1 MNTTPFDHSNLAELL
16 AYRAERSADASAYAF
31 LASSSAVKH
40 ALSNRTLQQE
50 AQAVGAWL
58 ARATAAADRVL
69 LLFPQ
74 SPEFVYAYWGCQW
87 AGRIAVPLPPP
98 RTAHIARTL
107 RYLADVAASA
117 QASTVLT
124 TAAIFETVRPL
135 IADMPSLLALQW
147 ACIEDFAHAPDFAA
161 TPGGLDDTAMLQF
174 TSGSTGMPKGVMLSH
189 RNLLHN
195 AHYFDLNFVHGD
207 DARILTWLPPFHD
220 LGLIYGMI
228 APVLRGVPAYI
239 LPRGLFAQRPARWIE
254 AIDHFRITHTAGP
267 DFGYRLAAA
276 GISEEQLHTL
286 DLSCIV
292 SALNGAEPVRMDTME
307 QFAEKFACVG
317 FQRRAFCPAWGLAE
331 AACIVTGAHSGS
343 PDSTIAGR
351 ADVEEVFIEGTAL
364 AAQRLVYCDPSH
376 SGARSFVSN
385 GPGIGA
391 TQLRI
396 VDPATLRECDSDGI
410 GEIWVHGPCVAAGYW
425 NNPGA
430 SEACFGWRI
439 DGVGDDRRYMRTG
452 DLGFLRESRLYICG
466 RIKDLIIVR
475 GQNHYPQDLERT
487 VEEAHVQIQAGN
499 IAAFGLDANGEECV
513 AVVAEVNRRFAAKH
527 CDEVIGAIRRAVAE
541 THGLKLAAISL
552 IKFGTLTKTTSGK
565 IQRSKAR
572 QEFIDGQLTL
582 VGEWRGPEI
591 THCAVAASIDCVP
604 DAAPARPDIPAETA
618 ADNIRRDALD
628 IARWLG
634 IWVGEYSGIDTAQ
647 IGHDR
652 VFGEFGLD
660 SMAVMQLVDQAA
672 RHFGKAGV
680 AESAVYDH
688 PTIAALAKHIANQ
701 AHAVSEADDKV
712 AATLPQA
719 NVGILGMAVRVPG
732 ASGLDAFRELLAAGR
747 RTISTPTPD
756 RTALL
761 MRLGAQCDG
770 ARAGYLDEIEQFDPA
785 FFRIAPREA
794 EQMDPQQRLLLMTVW
809 HAIEDAGLTR
819 VDLAGSRTGV
829 FVGVCSADYASLC
842 MQPGFA
848 LDGHAAAGMAN
859 AIIANRISYFLDLH
873 GPSLVIDTAC
883 SSSLV
888 ALHEATRSLRA
899 GDCDRAI
906 VAGVQ
911 LILNPT
917 MNAVGRR
924 AGMLSPRGA
933 CESFDASADGYV
945 RSEGVCAVVLGRSDS
960 ADVRV
965 HAWIAGSAVNQDGR
979 SFGLT
984 APNGEAQRAVI
995 RAALADAGLRPDQIQ
1010 LIEAHGTG
1018 TPLGDP
1024 IEFSALA
1031 DVYGEQRDTPAW
1043 LGSVKSNIGH
1053 LEAAAGLAGVI
1064 KAALCF
1070 RDGMV
1075 PPLAGFSSAN
1085 PRLQTTAGL
1094 ALATVATSAKL
1105 QHIAVTSMGFGGT
1118 NAHVVLQ
1125 AADATSATST
1135 HLTTAVLPVSADSAR
1150 SLSQL
1155 AARYADLIETT
1166 PALWATLAIAAATRR
1181 SALDCRTAAVGADAA
1196 GLIRELRL
1204 IASSTPEA
1212 RIVRAPRV
1220 AFVFSGQGAQTVAMG
1235 VELFVHAPVFRAQVE
1250 ACEAILRRDC
1260 NLSVIDLIDGS
1271 AVDAEQRLA
1280 QTVHA
1285 QLAIVLCQLGL
1296 VAWLK
1301 ACAIEPSSVYGHSL
1315 GEYVAAH
1322 VAGAL
1327 DLPDLLRIVHARA
1340 LAMETAP
1347 EGGMLAVRAPLA
1359 QVEQMLHSAASPLQI
1374 AGINSDEDI
1383 ALSGDIEALQRFAA
1397 QCKEVGMVCAR
1408 VRVAKAFHSRHMH
1421 DAADAVARIEMH
1433 THRATIPL
1441 YSNLGG
1447 VQIKTIDAAHF
1458 ARHLHSCVD
1467 FAACTEAALAD
1478 GAEMLLEIGGD
1489 VLRGF
1494 LAKNSRGRAR
1504 VAAIAPGRNEWRS
1517 AMQAF
1522 AELFRAGATPDWRAV
1537 YADRARHPQLPLYPF
1552 DTTPHWLDRETQ
1564 STERTMQM
1572 ITATSKDT
1580 TPTIAASW
1588 LPELRETLGT
1598 LLKLA
1603 PNAISNERSFLDQGA
1618 DSLVLTEFLQQV
1630 NARSGVELPLADLF
1644 DRLINLQSLSHWLDA
1659 RAIPPAQGMDTS
1671 MHAVL
1676 PTAAGRAV
1684 AEHAVAEHAVAGH
1697 AVAGHAV
1704 AERSVAQCA
1713 VAQTVVSPIAFAAAT
1728 PSVSAPV
1735 IHTAAPM
1742 QGLMHEQLAVF
1753 ERLVQAQLGMLA
1765 GGIAHAAVQAM
1776 PALPAALPAEPV
1788 PLPAPASAA
1797 IPMLAGPL
1805 AAAPTAG
1812 LSLSAA
1818 QQTHL
1823 HALEAA
1829 YCAKTAGSKQY
1840 AVDHRDVFAD
1850 YRSSLG
1856 FRRISKEMTYPL
1868 VVERGSG
1875 SRIFDVDGNEYIDLT
1890 MAFGSCLLGHNP
1902 PAVIEALRAQLVNG
1916 IQVGPK
1922 SPLSGRA
1929 AHLVAELTG
1938 MARVAFANSGTEA
1951 AMTAVRMARA
1961 VTGKTRYV
1969 RFTGSYHGHA
1979 DSVLARA
1986 GKDGIG
1992 AAMTP
1997 GVPATVAAEALVLD
2011 YGSDEALEHIRRHGA
2026 ELAAVLVEPVQSRR
2040 PGLQPGAFLHRLRE
2054 LADAHGF
2061 ALIFDEIITGFR
2073 LARGGAQEYFGVSA
2087 DIAVYGKVAGGGM
2100 PIGIVAGVPRFMNA
2114 IDGGAWRY
2122 GDDSAPQQ
2130 PTTFFAG
2137 TFSGHPLTMAATVAA
2152 LEHVRAHAAE
2162 LYPTLNRRTRDMTA
2176 RINDGFAAEGL
2187 PIHVDCAGSLF
2198 RFVFMKN
2205 FSVEFQPV
2213 EAPLFFYH
2221 MALNGIYIW
2230 EGHTCFLSESH
2241 SDTDIDVIVNAALN
2255 AGRSLRAG
2263 GFLNSGGTAGPTLSK
2278 TPTDHA
2284 RTEALNQAATAGF
2297 AAALAAMAPAAQL
2310 ADRPCAEVL
2319 GQRLGVVAARERL
2332 WLAICGHLLK
2342 ADLIQGDFRALTS
2355 FAVSDRMAA
2364 RAAFSAALDAAR
2376 ALGEPEHSLTL
2387 LIRCVDALPNVLTG
2401 KTGGTEALFAKG
2413 GVALVSAVYTGAPGA
2428 LVTHEALQRSFAET
2442 LAKLAS
2448 PERPLRILEVGA
2460 GTGGTTRALLPML
2473 ANKVC
2478 RYTFSD
2484 ISPAFLCQAEQTF
2497 AGVGFMDFVTFD
2509 VESRVE
2515 HQRLPFEQFDIVI
2528 ASNVVHATLEL
2539 RASLDRLQE
2548 LLAPGGAML
2557 LIECARPHAW
2567 LDLVFGLTDGWWRFT
2582 DTGLRQ
2588 HALLD
2593 AETWRTVLGSQG
2605 WRDVAIDTYADS
2617 MFLIRAEKLAN
2628 AGAGLRAPLSVM
2640 QQEILVHMGMD
2651 DAVLIAYN
2659 EGALF
2664 EVEGALVPDRLQTT
2678 LDALV
2683 ADHESLLSV
2692 VDEDGRHLRLRAASA
2707 PKIETVDFSVFPPQ
2721 IAARKAR
2728 EWLKVRIA
2736 QPFDLSQGPL
2746 LRAFLIRFSDDRHWL
2761 YLVGHHLVIDGTAF
2775 GTLAIEWMQRYD
2787 AALNDVAVT
2796 LPRALGIAE
2805 ANRRQAV
2812 WRPQDRDFW
2821 LRALRD
2827 LPPPLALPT
2836 DRPFPPEQTF
2846 DADRVHA
2853 VLPRELG
2860 ARLSAFCRSAGV
2872 TPFMAL
2878 FGAWR
2883 VLLHKW
2889 CGQNRSI
2896 IGVPAAMHGTRSD
2909 ERYIGFG
2916 VNVLPVPGETDCA
2929 TPWCDYISATRADL
2943 LQCLEHRAY
2952 PMPELLRELKPAR
2965 DLARPTLVSVLFNY
2979 EPIGSLKAGGAAL
2992 LPIVPPVVSTKYEL
3006 TLDTVGNG
3014 DDYQAVLTY
3023 NRGLFDERTAH
3034 DLLGRYFALIER
3046 LIDAP
3051 DAPLG
3056 AHALLLEGEHP
3067 WLIGDAVPAVA
3078 DHDHIAARVAAQAAR
3093 TPDAVALRW
3102 HDVEV
3107 SYREFDRRAEALAQ
3121 RLAALGA
3128 GPGQRVAV
3136 RLPRTPA
3143 LPIALLA
3150 VLKTGAAY
3158 VPLDMAYPQDRQAAI
3173 LGCAQA
3179 DLIIVDID
3187 HAQSDLAMRMLKVD
3201 VAGRADG
3208 AELAADAPRLP
3219 WHGNPQQLSHLI
3231 FTSGSTGVPKGV
3243 AIRQS
3248 SVLNLLDWA
3257 DGVFTDADIAGVVA
3271 STSICFDLSVFEL
3284 FVPLARGGRV
3294 VLVENALQLTEL
3306 ARTDD
3311 ITLIN
3316 TVPSAMAELVRAQA
3330 LPTTLRTINL
3340 AGEALTAELVARIHA
3355 LRGDVS
3361 VYNLY
3366 GPSEDTTYST
3376 FVKVPVG
3383 CARVTIGRPVGGTAL
3398 YLMDESGRN
3407 PVPAGTIGI
3416 IHLAGVG
3423 LAEGYFGRT
3432 DLTEAAFVDDPV
3444 GAVPG
3449 GRMYNTGDLGRLNS
3463 DGEVEY
3469 LGRGDGQVKIRG
3481 HRIET
3486 AEIEAVIGRVHG
3498 VEKNQ
3503 VLAAPDD
3510 AGNAALIA
3518 FYTSVPGAG
3527 DLATAIR
3534 EAIATALPRYM
3545 MPAQLLAIDA
3555 FPLTPNG
3562 KTDRRCLLEWATMQR
3577 TGPRPS
3583 DAPTSAPA
3591 TAAEAQLAELWRELL
3606 GVADIDPT
3614 DNFFEIGGHSLMAT
3628 RLVTEI
3634 GRRFGHSVRLTDIL
3648 RAPTIRQLAKALDS

>member
-1 MNTTPFDHSNLAELL
+1 MEYDTRFYRQEAMTNHPFEHSNLAELL
-16 AYRAERSADASAYAF
+16 ACRAEQTSIANAYTF
-31 LASSSAVKH
+31 LASSDTVKH
-40 ALSNRTLQQE
+40 ALTNRMLLKE

-58 ARATAAADRVL
+58 AHATAAGDRVL

-98 RTAHIARTL
+98 RTAHIERTL
-107 RYLADVAASA
+107 RYLADVAASSE
-117 QASTVLT
+117 ASTVLT
-124 TAAIFETVRPL
+124 TVAIYEVMRPL
-135 IADMPSLLALQW
+135 IADIPALFTLQW
-147 ACIEDFAHAPDFAA
+147 ACIEEFDEAPEFAA
-161 TPGGLDDTAMLQF
+161 TPSGLNDTAMLQF
-174 TSGSTGMPKGVMLSH
+174 TSGSTGLPKGVMLSH

-228 APVLRGVPAYI
+228 APILRGVPAYI

-276 GISEEQLHTL
+276 GISEEQLRTL
-286 DLSCIV
+286 DLSCVV

-307 QFAEKFACVG
+307 QFAAKFASVG

-343 PDSTIAGR
+343 PDATIIGR
-351 ADVEEVFIEGTAL
+351 ADLEEVFIDGTAL
-364 AAQRLVYCDPSH
+364 AARRLIYCDHSR

-385 GPGIGA
+385 GPGIG
-391 TQLRI
+391 TSQLLI
-396 VDPATLRECDSDGI
+396 VDPITLRECDSDCI
-410 GEIWVHGPCVAAGYW
+410 GEVWVHGPCVAAGYW
-425 NNPGA
+425 NNPKA
-430 SEACFGWRI
+430 SEACFGGRI
-439 DGVGDDRRYMRTG
+439 DGADDDRRYMRTG
-452 DLGFLRESRLYICG
+452 DLGFLREGRLYICG

-487 VEEAHVQIQAGN
+487 VEEAHPQIQAGN

-513 AVVAEVNRRFAAKH
+513 AVVAEINRRFAAKH
-527 CDEVIGAIRRAVAE
+527 CDEVIGAVRRAVAE
-541 THGLKLAAISL
+541 THGLKLAAIAL

-572 QEFIDGQLTL
+572 QEFTDGELTL
-582 VGEWRGPEI
+582 VGEWRGPELMPRPPATAI
-591 THCAVAASIDCVP
+591 DRAQHAAVTANMDMS
-604 DAAPARPDIPAETA
+604 AETA
-618 ADNIRRDALD
+618 ASGIRRSTHD
-628 IARWLG
+628 IAHWLSV
-634 IWVGEYSGIDTAQ
+634 WVSEYSGIDTAQ

-672 RHFGKAGV
+672 RHFGRAGV

-688 PTIAALAKHIANQ
+688 PTITALAKHIAHQKNDFVDTQETPVPTRRQ
-701 AHAVSEADDKV
+701 AH
-712 AATLPQA
+712 
-719 NVGILGMAVRVPG
+719 VGIVGMALRVPG
-732 ASGLDAFRELLAAGR
+732 ASGLDAFWALLEAGR
-747 RTISTPTPD
+747 RTISTPTPE

-761 MRLGAQCDG
+761 MRLGVQCDG
-770 ARAGYLDEIEQFDPA
+770 ARAGYLDDIEQFDPG

-819 VDLAGSRTGV
+819 AELAGSRTGV
-829 FVGVCSADYASLC
+829 FVGVCSADYASVC
-842 MQPGFA
+842 MQSGFA

-873 GPSLVIDTAC
+873 GPSLVVDTAC

-899 GDCDRAI
+899 GECDRAI

-911 LILNPT
+911 LILNPAI
-917 MNAVGRR
+917 NAVGRR
-924 AGMLSPRGA
+924 AGMLSSHGA
-933 CESFDASADGYV
+933 CKSFDASADGYV
-945 RSEGVCAVVLGRSDS
+945 RSEGVCVVVLDRSDNGD
-960 ADVRV
+960 ARV

-984 APNGEAQRAVI
+984 APNGEAQRAVM
-995 RAALADAGLRPDQIQ
+995 RAALTDARLRPDQIQ
-1010 LIEAHGTG
+1010 SIEAHGTG

-1070 RDGMV
+1070 RYGMV
-1075 PPLAGFSSAN
+1075 PPLAGFSTAN
-1085 PRLQTTAGL
+1085 PRLQSTAGL
-1094 ALATVATSAKL
+1094 KLTTVATSVAL
-1105 QHIAVTSMGFGGT
+1105 HHIAVTSMGFGGT

-1125 AADATSATST
+1125 AADATPTASN
-1135 HLTTAVLPVSADSAR
+1135 HLHAAALPLSADSGR

-1155 AARYADLIETT
+1155 ATRYADLIETA
-1166 PALWATLAIAAATRR
+1166 PALWAALAIAAATRR
-1181 SALDCRTAAVGADAA
+1181 TALDCRAAAVGGDAA
-1196 GLIRELRL
+1196 ELVRELRL
-1204 IASSTPEA
+1204 IASSQSDA

-1220 AFVFSGQGAQTVAMG
+1220 AFVFSGQGAQALSMG
-1235 VELFVHAPVFRAQVE
+1235 VELFAHVPVFRAQIE
-1250 ACEAILRRDC
+1250 ACEAILQRDC
-1260 NLSVIDLIDGS
+1260 SMSVIDLFDGR

-1280 QTVHA
+1280 QTTHA
-1285 QLAIVLCQLGL
+1285 QLAIVVCQLGL

-1301 ACAIEPSSVYGHSL
+1301 ACAIEPVSVYGHSL

-1327 DLPDLLRIVHARA
+1327 DLPDLLRIVHARSQ
-1340 LAMETAP
+1340 AMETAP

-1359 QVEQMLHSAASPLQI
+1359 QIEQMLHSTASPLEI
-1374 AGINSDEDI
+1374 AGINSIDDV
-1383 ALSGDIEALQRFAA
+1383 ALSGDDDALQRFAA
-1397 QCKEVGMVCAR
+1397 QCKDAGVVCSR
-1408 VRVAKAFHSRHMH
+1408 VRVAKAFHSRYMRA
-1421 DAADAVARIEMH
+1421 AADEVGRVVLRAR
-1433 THRATIPL
+1433 RPAIPM

-1447 VQIKTIDAAHF
+1447 VGIETIDAAHF
-1458 ARHLHSCVD
+1458 AQHLQSRVD
-1467 FAACTEAALAD
+1467 FAACTAAALAD

-1494 LAKNSRGRAR
+1494 LAKNSAGRAR
-1504 VAAIAPGRNEWRS
+1504 VAVIAPGRNEWRS
-1517 AMQAF
+1517 AMRAF
-1522 AELFRAGATPDWRAV
+1522 VELFRAGATPDWRAV
-1537 YADRARHPQLPLYPF
+1537 YADHPACTNHPQLPLYPF

-1572 ITATSKDT
+1572 ITASSTADIST
-1580 TPTIAASW
+1580 ATPAVAASW
-1588 LPELRETLGT
+1588 LPELRTALAA

-1603 PNAISNERSFLDQGA
+1603 PDAISNERSFLDQGA
-1618 DSLVLTEFLQQV
+1618 DSLVLTEFLQEV
-1630 NARSGVELPLADLF
+1630 KTRSGVELPLADLF
-1644 DRLINLQSLSHWLDA
+1644 DRLVNLQSLSDWLGTRAAPAQTINTRMSAADA
-1659 RAIPPAQGMDTS
+1659 RTTP
-1671 MHAVL
+1671 
-1676 PTAAGRAV
+1676 
-1684 AEHAVAEHAVAGH
+1684 
-1697 AVAGHAV
+1697 GHAV
-1704 AERSVAQCA
+1704 AESSVIQSDP
-1713 VAQTVVSPIAFAAAT
+1713 VPRAFAAT
-1728 PSVSAPV
+1728 TTSAPTA
-1735 IHTAAPM
+1735 IMHTTIPM
-1742 QGLMHEQLAVF
+1742 HGLMHEQLAVF
-1753 ERLVQAQLGMLA
+1753 ERLVQTQLGVLA
-1765 GGIAHAAVQAM
+1765 ANTAQPILQTM
-1776 PALPAALPAEPV
+1776 PTTPTPV
-1788 PLPAPASAA
+1788 PVESLPLPVPATVS
-1797 IPMLAGPL
+1797 IPVLTSPL
-1805 AAAPTAG
+1805 AAAPAVG
-1812 LSLSAA
+1812 LNMSAA
-1818 QQTHL
+1818 QQAHL
-1823 HALEAA
+1823 HSLEAA
-1829 YCAKTAGSKQY
+1829 YCAKTVGSKQY
-1840 AVDHRDVFAD
+1840 AINHREVFAD

-1868 VVERGSG
+1868 VAERGAG

-1902 PAVIEALRAQLVNG
+1902 PTVIEALRAQLVHG

-1938 MARVAFANSGTEA
+1938 MPRVAFANSGTEA
-1951 AMTAVRMARA
+1951 VMTAVRMARA

-1986 GKDGIG
+1986 GKDGVG
-1992 AAMTP
+1992 TAMTP

-2011 YGSDEALEHIRRHGA
+2011 YGSDEALEHIRRQGA

-2040 PGLQPGAFLHRLRE
+2040 PGLQPGEFLRRLRE
-2054 LADAHGF
+2054 LADIHGF

-2100 PIGIVAGVPRFMNA
+2100 PIGIVAGIPRFMNA

-2176 RINDGFAAEGL
+2176 RINAGFAAEAL

-2198 RFVFMKN
+2198 RFVFMNN

-2241 SDTDIDVIVNAALN
+2241 SDADIDAVVNAALN
-2255 AGRSLRAG
+2255 AGRALRAG
-2263 GFLNSGGTAGPTLSK
+2263 GFLNSGGTTGPAPSN
-2278 TPTDHA
+2278 PASDRVRTD
-2284 RTEALNQAATAGF
+2284 ALNHAAAAGF
-2297 AAALAAMAPAAQL
+2297 AAALAAMAPIAQL
-2310 ADRPCAEVL
+2310 ADCPSAEAL
-2319 GQRLGVVAARERL
+2319 GRRLGVIASRERL
-2332 WLAICGHLLK
+2332 WKAVCGHLLK
-2342 ADLIQGDFRALTS
+2342 AGLIHGHHHAITSVGTGDG
-2355 FAVSDRMAA
+2355 AA
-2364 RAAFSAALDAAR
+2364 TRAAFSAALNAAR
-2376 ALGEPEHSLTL
+2376 ALGEPEESLTL
-2387 LIRCVDALPNVLTG
+2387 LTRCVDALPNVLIG
-2401 KTGGTEALFAKG
+2401 KVSGTEALFANG
-2413 GVALVSAVYTGAPGA
+2413 GMALVGAVYTGAPGA
-2428 LVTHEALQRSFAET
+2428 VVTHEALQRSFAET
-2442 LAKLAS
+2442 IARLAS

-2473 ANKVC
+2473 AGKAC

-2484 ISPAFLCQAEQTF
+2484 ISLAFLGQAEQTF
-2497 AGVGFMDFVTFD
+2497 SGLGFMDFVTFD

-2515 HQRLPFEQFDIVI
+2515 HQRLPFEEFDVVI
-2528 ASNVVHATLEL
+2528 AANVVHATSEL
-2539 RASLDRLQE
+2539 RASLDRLHE

-2567 LDLVFGLTDGWWRFT
+2567 LDLVFGLTDGWWRFA

-2605 WRDVAIDTYADS
+2605 WCDVGIDIYADS
-2617 MFLIRAEKLAN
+2617 MFLIRAEKPAN

-2651 DAVLIAYN
+2651 DAVLTAYN

-2664 EVEGALVPDRLQTT
+2664 EVDGT
-2678 LDALV
+2678 LDLDQLQATLNALV
-2683 ADHESLLSV
+2683 ADHESLASV
-2692 VDEDGRHLRLRAASA
+2692 VDEDGRHLRLRAAAA
-2707 PKIETVDFSVFPPQ
+2707 PVIEIVDFSAFPAQ
-2721 IAARKAR
+2721 VGTRKAR

-2736 QPFDLSQGPL
+2736 QPFDLGQGPL
-2746 LRAFLIRFSDDRHWL
+2746 LRAFLIRFSDNSHWL
-2761 YLVGHHLVIDGTAF
+2761 YLVGHHLIIDGTAF
-2775 GTLAIEWMQRYD
+2775 GALAIEWLQRYD
-2787 AALNDVAVT
+2787 AAMNGGAAT
-2796 LPRALGIAE
+2796 LPRALTIAE

-2812 WRPQDRDFW
+2812 WRPQDRDYW
-2821 LRALRD
+2821 LQALHD

-2860 ARLSAFCRSAGV
+2860 VRLSAFCRSAGV

-2896 IGVPAAMHGTRSD
+2896 IGVPAAVHGTRSD

-2916 VNVLPVPGETDCA
+2916 VNVLPVAGETDAAIC
-2929 TPWCDYISATRADL
+2929 WSDYLNATRSDL
-2943 LQCLEHRAY
+2943 LRCLEHRAY

-2992 LPIVPPVVSTKYEL
+2992 MPIVPPVVSTKYEL

-3023 NRGLFDERTAH
+3023 SRELFDERSAQN
-3034 DLLGRYFALIER
+3034 LLGRYFVLIER

-3056 AHALLLEGEHP
+3056 AHSALLEGEQP
-3067 WLIGDAVPAVA
+3067 WLVGDAVPLIA
-3078 DHDHIAARVAAQAAR
+3078 DNDHIAARVAAQAAR

-3107 SYREFDRRAEALAQ
+3107 SYREFERRAEALAQ
-3121 RLAALGA
+3121 RLVTLGA

-3158 VPLDMAYPQDRQAAI
+3158 VPLDMAYPQDRQATI
-3173 LGCAQA
+3173 LDCAQA
-3179 DLIIVDID
+3179 DIIIVDAEDAQID
-3187 HAQSDLAMRMLKVD
+3187 AAMRTLQVD

-3208 AELAADAPRLP
+3208 VELAADALRLP
-3219 WHGNPQQLSHLI
+3219 WHGNPQQCSHLI

-3257 DGVFTDADIAGVVA
+3257 NGVFTDADIAGVVA

-3284 FVPLARGGRV
+3284 FVPLTRGGRV
-3294 VLVENALQLTEL
+3294 VLVENALHLTEL

-3316 TVPSAMAELVRAQA
+3316 TVPSAMAELVRAEA
-3330 LPTTLRTINL
+3330 LPATLRTINL
-3340 AGEALTAELVARIHA
+3340 AGEALSAELVARIHV
-3355 LRGDVS
+3355 LRGDVA

-3383 CARVTIGRPVGGTAL
+3383 CKRVSIGRPVGGTAL
-3398 YLMDESGRN
+3398 YLMDESGRHA
-3407 PVPAGTIGI
+3407 VPAGTIGV

-3423 LAEGYFGRT
+3423 LADGYFGRT
-3432 DLTEAAFVDDPV
+3432 DLTDAAFVADPI

-3449 GRMYNTGDLGRLNS
+3449 GRMYNTGDLGRLNP

-3486 AEIEAVIGRVHG
+3486 AEIETVIGRVNG
-3498 VEKNQ
+3498 VDKTQ
-3503 VLAAPDD
+3503 VLAATDD
-3510 AGNAALIA
+3510 AGDAALIA
-3518 FYTSVPGAG
+3518 FYACSSGA
-3527 DLATAIR
+3527 DDPAAAIR
-3534 EAIATALPRYM
+3534 EAIVTALPRYM
-3545 MPAQLLAIDA
+3545 MPAYLIAIDA

-3562 KTDRRCLLEWATMQR
+3562 KTDRRRLLEWASAQR
-3577 TGPRPS
+3577 TGARRNDTP
-3583 DAPTSAPA
+3583 ASAPA
-3591 TAAEAQLAELWRELL
+3591 SADEARLTELWRELL
-3606 GVADIDPT
+3606 GTADIDPN
-3614 DNFFEIGGHSLMAT
+3614 DNFFELGGHSLMAT

-3648 RAPTIRQLAKALDS
+3648 RAPTIRQLAKTLNG